1 MFYALAIAFH
11 NFRKS
16 ENMKKARRAEKN
28 GDIWL
33 ASCFTALA
41 DEHGQGHAFGFLGKA
56 RRSASWARP
65 GVRRPGQG

>member
-33 ASCFTALA
+33 ASCFAALA
-41 DEHGQGHAFGFLGKA
+41 DEHGHLMAHA
-56 RRSASWARP
+56 
-65 GVRRPGQG
+65 